1 MADWHCAL
9 ELDESRRPT
18 AGSADALLVALN
30 NAADLRIATAFRH
43 NEHIDTS
50 ADSDELIEEVAEFGV
65 TYVVDGRWAAGIM
78 SLRQPVDLP
87 VGFGPRPS
95 MSFFMYN
102 QNGEQAIARPYLDR
116 LLTPGWARWTV
127 MKARSQG
134 LLKGPSRPS
143 APENMPRYHALDN
156 WDALSNA
163 PSHNFVYD
171 FDHFR
176 FCVRDD
182 WLEVGYEELVEA
194 FREGCAIKIGV
205 RGLCDD
211 LVPQGEAPL
220 PHEVFVQT
228 GSAYH
233 YTGQRLLMVGSHPVV
248 RVRPAIPMRY
258 ATDNWDFGW
267 LFVRTDGR
275 VVYRRCDPYT
285 LQFDDC
291 AMQCAVRWFVR

>member
-9 ELDESRRPT
+9 TLDEQRRPT
-18 AGSADALLVALN
+18 GGSAEALIAALSR
-30 NAADLRIATAFRH
+30 AADLRIATAFRH

-65 TYVVDGRWAAGIM
+65 TYVIDGRWAAGIM

-102 QNGEQAIARPYLDR
+102 QNGEQAIARPHLDGGPAGHER
-116 LLTPGWARWTV
+116 
-127 MKARSQG
+127 
-134 LLKGPSRPS
+134 GPSCP
-143 APENMPRYHALDN
+143 APPDNMPRYHAFDN
-156 WDALSNA
+156 WDESSNA

-171 FDHFR
+171 FDFFR
-176 FCVRDD
+176 FHVRDD
-182 WLEVGYEELVEA
+182 WQEVDFEELVEA

-205 RGLCDD
+205 SGLCDD
-211 LVPQGEAPL
+211 FTPPGESPP

-233 YTGQRLLMVGSHPVV
+233 YTEQSLFMVGSHPLV
-248 RVRPAIPMRY
+248 RVRPAIPLRY
-258 ATDNWDFGW
+258 ATNNWDFGW
-267 LFVRTDGR
+267 LFVRTDGH

-285 LQFDDC
+285 LRFDDC

>member
-1 MADWHCAL
+1 
-9 ELDESRRPT
+9 
-18 AGSADALLVALN
+18 
-30 NAADLRIATAFRH
+30 
-43 NEHIDTS
+43 
-50 ADSDELIEEVAEFGV
+50 
-65 TYVVDGRWAAGIM
+65 
-78 SLRQPVDLP
+78 
-87 VGFGPRPS
+87 
-95 MSFFMYN
+95 
-102 QNGEQAIARPYLDR
+102 
-116 LLTPGWARWTV
+116 
-127 MKARSQG
+127 
-134 LLKGPSRPS
+134 
-143 APENMPRYHALDN
+143 MPRYHALDN

-182 WLEVGYEELVEA
+182 WLEVGYEELVEV

-205 RGLCDD
+205 SGLCDD

-233 YTGQRLLMVGSHPVV
+233 YTEQRLLMVGSHPVI

-258 ATDNWDFGW
+258 ATNNWDFGW
-267 LFVRTDGR
+267 LFARTDGH